1 MICECDEIILKGY
14 ATNDELI
21 LATMIINKVINY
33 TIWKIYM

>member
-14 ATNDELI
+14 ATNYELI